1 MHLIMGCPMFAL
13 TLIRISKAVA
23 LDRVGEKPCHKSEF
37 EQAHRGKIVPAAVGR
52 GFGFMKKVMRATRWL
67 ALSFSLVAA
76 SVLGDSPEN
85 KQALATTPAALVE
98 MLTDAAFLP
107 PEQYLEKIEAA
118 RQQHSAAIGLTQL
131 PQYLDADKDP
141 RASIK
146 ARELSDYSQTL
157 VDIAQRS
164 RDEGEILWGRIQGT
178 VYERQTLEWIY
189 RELQSFGLEDVHYD
203 PFPSQYPQWRPTT
216 CALSVRSAPT
226 FEAGQTYSFKD
237 PITAFVSATT
247 PIGGIEAQMV
257 YVGDGTAAEL
267 QGRDLTGKILLLR
280 GRTEPSALL
289 NTARTAYSR
298 LATGNYGMPAGVVVW
313 WDVPNAKQ
321 VAGRVGAPGG
331 GDSIGEALPWTTI
344 GNDAGLYLRK
354 LLDRVTPE
362 QPVVVRLEVQGQMES
377 GEQRMSGNTYAML
390 PGQSGDYI
398 VIPTHVDGYF
408 YGVHDNGASVALNL
422 ALARYYAQIPISER
436 QHGLIFLFQGD
447 HEVPGVGGTLPFIA
461 KYQKLMEQNLLLVL
475 RPEHLGMNRP
485 MDEGLLV
492 AKSNIADP
500 LMLLVTNRS
509 PLLIDLF
516 KRAASR
522 YGIAMGDLVYIDP
535 AADEAAFHPPYNDL
549 NAISS
554 GWIQTGKFYH
564 STSDFDAGGVDFD
577 QIEKLARAH
586 AFIIDEL
593 GQVSKAD
600 LHRGGR
606 PVPEKSIY
614 QSDLLKILMG
624 NN

>member
-1 MHLIMGCPMFAL
+1 
-13 TLIRISKAVA
+13 
-23 LDRVGEKPCHKSEF
+23 
-37 EQAHRGKIVPAAVGR
+37 
-52 GFGFMKKVMRATRWL
+52 MKKTTTATSGIIL
-67 ALSFSLVAA
+67 FLSLTSATVLVA
-76 SVLGDSPEN
+76 SPDN
-85 KQALATTPAALVE
+85 KQALATSPAALVE
-98 MLTDAAFLP
+98 MLADAAFLP
-107 PEQYLEKIEAA
+107 PEQYRQKIEVA
-118 RQQHSAAIGLTQL
+118 RQQHSAAIGLTPL
-131 PQYLDADKDP
+131 PQYLGADDDP

-146 ARELSDYSQTL
+146 ARELSDYSQML
-157 VDIAQRS
+157 VRIAQRS
-164 RDEGEILWGRIQGT
+164 RDDGEILWGRIQGT

-189 RELQSFGLEDVHYD
+189 HELQSFGLKDVHYD

-226 FEAGQTYSFKD
+226 FEVGQTYAFQD

-247 PIGGIEAQMV
+247 PVGGIEAEMV

-280 GRTEPSALL
+280 GRTQPSALL

-298 LATGNYGMPAGVVVW
+298 LATGTFGKPAGVVVW

-354 LLDRVTPE
+354 LLDRATPD

-377 GEQRMSGNTYAML
+377 AEQRMSGNTYAML
-390 PGQSGDYI
+390 PGQSGDFI

-408 YGVHDNGASVALNL
+408 YGIHDNGASVALNL
-422 ALARYYAQIPISER
+422 ALARYYAKIPEAER
-436 QHGLIFLFQGD
+436 QHGIIFLFQGD

-461 KYQKLMEQNLLLVL
+461 KHQKLMQENLLLVL

-485 MDEGLLV
+485 MDEGLLI
-492 AKSNIADP
+492 AKSNMVDP

-516 KRAASR
+516 KRAASH
-522 YGIAMGDLVYIDP
+522 YGIVMGDLVYIDP

-564 STSDFDAGGVDFD
+564 STFDVDGGGIDFD
-577 QIEKLARAH
+577 QMEKLARAH
-586 AFIIDEL
+586 AYIIDEL
-593 GQVSKAD
+593 GQVSKED